1 LRSTA
6 GNGEFAAVQP
16 RRGLG
21 DDVKAHAVAFLIAG
35 FAVRKRCKNL
45 YCQEK

>member
-1 LRSTA
+1 LRGAA
-6 GNGEFAAVQP
+6 GNSEFAAVQP

-21 DDVKAHAVAFLIAG
+21 DDVKAHALAFLIAG
-35 FAVRKRCKNL
+35 FAARKRCKNL

>member
-1 LRSTA
+1 LRSAA

-35 FAVRKRCKNL
+35 FAVRKRRKIL